1 MRELANEEGATRK
14 ASVER
19 LLVYSTLPKVRAAQA
34 VVARRAI
41 NFGKVCAVK
50 VIHLSYRK
58 KTNKF
63 GRGEGGFLVKK
74 GRKMGVVSL

>member
-1 MRELANEEGATRK
+1 M
-14 ASVER
+14 
-19 LLVYSTLPKVRAAQA
+19 RAAQA

-41 NFGKVCAVK
+41 NFGKVCSVK

-58 KTNKF
+58 ETEKF

-74 GRKMGVVSL
+74 GCKEGGVSL

>member
-1 MRELANEEGATRK
+1 MKCKGRKFFFNTKNADNGNNSNLTLAK
-14 ASVER
+14 
-19 LLVYSTLPKVRAAQA
+19 

-50 VIHLSYRK
+50 VIHLSYQK
-58 KTNKF
+58 ETEKF

-74 GRKMGVVSL
+74 GCKEGGVSL